1 MPFVAQVVNTASNA
15 APLISDLSLGHAD
28 IKVLDRRTDSVGKH
42 FKSSKSKIT
51 WSFNVKMS
59 CYAVELLTSNFSGKK
74 RVKVNGEF
82 MESAKKDPMMKPQS
96 DPSIMQDNQ
105 LVFSA
110 DGIKFEITLGSKK
123 SDLLINGYSFSD
135 LNKQRIAKAKVA
147 NNSKTIYA
155 AKLVASISDN
165 PERQSSQHVLHLSG
179 SSCGPQD
186 DNASLRSSRLSSKQL
201 RSNNNSSRQLRRS
214 DASVKDIT
222 AVCLPSQRSQRGFR
236 RSDASVRDL
245 TQTSTIGSFVGRN
258 SSIRGFRRSDASV
271 RDISLESLKAQDGL
285 CVDGRTSRTSRTSR
299 NSIIR
304 GFRRSDASVRDI
316 SLGLMKAQEAADS
329 VGSLSPDTES
339 KLNVV
344 ASAFDSNLSL
354 TNYGS
359 NSSSTFD
366 SIPLDDDSSG
376 DLDSNPLH
384 HHQSTRSGLCPQI
397 TALKGSG
404 AGEVGVKR
412 ATDDALPH
420 LDVAFAQP

>member
-105 LVFSA
+105 LAFSA

-147 NNSKTIYA
+147 NDSKTIYA

-271 RDISLESLKAQDGL
+271 RDISL
-285 CVDGRTSRTSRTSR
+285 
-299 NSIIR
+299 
-304 GFRRSDASVRDI
+304 
-316 SLGLMKAQEAADS
+316 GLMKAQEAADS

>member
-147 NNSKTIYA
+147 NDSKTIYA

-245 TQTSTIGSFVGRN
+245 TQTSTIGSFVG
-258 SSIRGFRRSDASV
+258 
-271 RDISLESLKAQDGL
+271 
-285 CVDGRTSRTSRTSR
+285 R

>member
-147 NNSKTIYA
+147 NDSKTIYA

-271 RDISLESLKAQDGL
+271 RDISL
-285 CVDGRTSRTSRTSR
+285 
-299 NSIIR
+299 
-304 GFRRSDASVRDI
+304 
-316 SLGLMKAQEAADS
+316 GLMKAQEAADS